1 MPPVNQPDLGHDCYH
16 AGLSPADLFAPFTPP
31 EVPLPDPK
39 PCDSPAGVTPEPC
52 RLRLRLLTFNVLS
65 LLDKTAGKSSQEAGL
80 HMQPSRAA
88 ILAGQLEA
96 ADVHIAFLQETGCPE
111 GTYRAGP
118 YVRFVS
124 GHSKGQWSVEIWI
137 RTGYAFAAAGAANA
151 PVHTLTQQGIT
162 VLLAEPRRLILRLVC
177 GKFRAVLA
185 ALHGPHR
192 AVESGII
199 DAWWSETS
207 KHLSQA
213 TPL

>member
-1 MPPVNQPDLGHDCYH
+1 MFI
-16 AGLSPADLFAPFTPP
+16 SPSCRRHLKAPIGQAHM
-31 EVPLPDPK
+31 
-39 PCDSPAGVTPEPC
+39 C
-52 RLRLRLLTFNVLS
+52 VLC
-65 LLDKTAGKSSQEAGL
+65 
-80 HMQPSRAA
+80 
-88 ILAGQLEA
+88 LA
-96 ADVHIAFLQETGCPE
+96 T
-111 GTYRAGP
+111 
-118 YVRFVS
+118 
-124 GHSKGQWSVEIWI
+124 KGQWSVEIWI

-199 DAWWSETS
+199 DAWWSEIS